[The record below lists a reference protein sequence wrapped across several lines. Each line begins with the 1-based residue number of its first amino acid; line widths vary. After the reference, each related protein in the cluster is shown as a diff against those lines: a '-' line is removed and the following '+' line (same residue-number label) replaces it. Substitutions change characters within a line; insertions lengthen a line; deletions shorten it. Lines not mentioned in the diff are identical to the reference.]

1 MVYPKIYFGSLRK
14 ICFIKM
20 KENQGNETKLGGQH
34 TWEMREVMQQRVR
47 LTAQHLGGQAL
58 RLHKRLPER

>member
-14 ICFIKM
+14 KT
-20 KENQGNETKLGGQH
+20 KETKRKLGGQH